1 LITYLPFSEDCMD
14 FLDKIADFL
23 PGIDLK
29 KTQENKLEKILLD
42 FMEKTQDINEVVE
55 KQRKEVA
62 HLIISSIEIMI
73 FR

>member
-1 LITYLPFSEDCMD
+1 MD

-23 PGIDLK
+23 LGIDLK

-42 FMEKTQDINEVVE
+42 FMEKTQDLNEVVE